1 MGILFD
7 KLQGRRFRHANS
19 KNIVCCWMRSKI
31 FERIGRKCEFLKISK
46 NVDISTV
53 DSGKT
58 VAFIKEKIPEAGKKL
73 MDEG

>member
-1 MGILFD
+1 
-7 KLQGRRFRHANS
+7 
-19 KNIVCCWMRSKI
+19 MRSKI